1 MRVGGEYK
9 RGVVRVTSRNSEAN
23 RAASSRK
30 LVGFIPTGKAVVR
43 SALLGLSAVALAA
56 AFAIPTSAP
65 AAADPPLTVA
75 EAKAQIAQLETDAAA
90 IDQDYAGVQEKIV
103 QGKADLALK
112 QSDVKAQAAKVARMK
127 AQVGQVALAQFQ
139 NRDLDTAAQLFVT
152 PDTEGFLSQISTVEK
167 VNENQNSVLQD
178 FQQEQAGLADLEHS
192 AKTDLAALDQQ
203 QKELAKLRA
212 ASEQKVTE
220 SKAVLAKLTADQQR
234 QIALEEQK
242 AAAEAKAEAE
252 RNATNT
258 TSRNHT
264 RESTGPAVTGSGRG
278 AKALA
283 FARAQLGKPY
293 RFGATGP
300 NAYDCSGLTGAA
312 WRAAGVSL
320 SRTSQSQFHDGRPV
334 AKSDLQPGDLVFFYS
349 GISHVG
355 LYAGNGMIL
364 HASRPGKPVEY
375 IKMSYMPYAG
385 ARRPG

>member
-1 MRVGGEYK
+1 M
-9 RGVVRVTSRNSEAN
+9 
-23 RAASSRK
+23 
-30 LVGFIPTGKAVVR
+30 
-43 SALLGLSAVALAA
+43 
-56 AFAIPTSAP
+56 P

-90 IDQDYAGVQEKIV
+90 IDQDYAGVQEKIA

-167 VNENQNSVLQD
+167 VSENQNSVLQD

-192 AKTDLAALDQQ
+192 AKTDLAALDEQ

-220 SKAVLAKLTADQQR
+220 SKAVLAKLTAEQQR
-234 QIALEEQK
+234 QIAARGTEGSRRGQGGGRT
-242 AAAEAKAEAE
+242 E
-252 RNATNT
+252 RHRT
-258 TSRNHT
+258 TSRDGT
-264 RESTGPAVTGSGRG
+264 RESTVRSPGPAAAPRRSPSP
-278 AKALA
+278 AQ
-283 FARAQLGKPY
+283 QLGKPY

-334 AKSDLQPGDLVFFYS
+334 SKSDLQPGDLVFFYS
-349 GISHVG
+349 GISPRRPLRRQRDDPARAAPGEARRVHQDE
-355 LYAGNGMIL
+355 L
-364 HASRPGKPVEY
+364 HAVR
-375 IKMSYMPYAG
+375 
-385 ARRPG
+385 RRPPSRLIQPSHPHSHSGAAHPAGWAAPCLVCGCRGWP

>member
-1 MRVGGEYK
+1 
-9 RGVVRVTSRNSEAN
+9 VTSRNSEAN

-30 LVGFIPTGKAVVR
+30 LVGFIPTGKALVR

-192 AKTDLAALDQQ
+192 AKTDLAALDQ
-203 QKELAKLRA
+203 
-212 ASEQKVTE
+212 
-220 SKAVLAKLTADQQR
+220 
-234 QIALEEQK
+234 
-242 AAAEAKAEAE
+242 
-252 RNATNT
+252 
-258 TSRNHT
+258 
-264 RESTGPAVTGSGRG
+264 
-278 AKALA
+278 
-283 FARAQLGKPY
+283 
-293 RFGATGP
+293 
-300 NAYDCSGLTGAA
+300 
-312 WRAAGVSL
+312 
-320 SRTSQSQFHDGRPV
+320 
-334 AKSDLQPGDLVFFYS
+334 
-349 GISHVG
+349 
-355 LYAGNGMIL
+355 
-364 HASRPGKPVEY
+364 
-375 IKMSYMPYAG
+375 
-385 ARRPG
+385 

>member
-1 MRVGGEYK
+1 
-9 RGVVRVTSRNSEAN
+9 VTSRNSEAN

-252 RNATNT
+252 RNGTE
-258 TSRNHT
+258 TSRDGT
-264 RESTGPAVTGSGRG
+264 RQDVPVTGSGRG

>member
-1 MRVGGEYK
+1 M
-9 RGVVRVTSRNSEAN
+9 TSRNSEAN
-23 RAASSRK
+23 RAISSRR
-30 LVGFIPTGKAVVR
+30 LVGALPTAKAVVR
-43 SALLGLSAVALAA
+43 SALLALFAVAMA
-56 AFAIPTSAP
+56 AFLVVPTSLP

-90 IDQDYAGVQEKIV
+90 IDQDYAGVQEKIAE
-103 QGKADLALK
+103 GKADLALK
-112 QSDVKAQAAKVARMK
+112 QSDVKAQTAKVARMK

-167 VNENQNSVLQD
+167 VNENQNSILQD
-178 FQQEQAGLADLEHS
+178 FQQEQASLADLEHS
-192 AKTDLAALDQQ
+192 AKTDLAALDEQ

-212 ASEQKVTE
+212 ASEQKVSE
-220 SKAVLAKLTADQQR
+220 SKAVLAKLTAEQQR

-252 RNATNT
+252 RNGTET
-258 TSRNHT
+258 TSRSDT
-264 RESTGPAVTGSGRG
+264 RESTGSVGSGRG

-293 RFGATGP
+293 RFGASGP
-300 NAYDCSGLTGAA
+300 SAYDCSGLTGAA

-320 SRTSQSQFHDGRPV
+320 SRTSQSQYRDGRAV
-334 AKSDLQPGDLVFFYS
+334 SKSELQPGDLVFFYS
-349 GISHVG
+349 GLSHVA

-364 HASRPGKPVEY
+364 HAPRPGKVVEY
-375 IKMSYMPYAG
+375 TKMSYMPFVG

>member
-1 MRVGGEYK
+1 M
-9 RGVVRVTSRNSEAN
+9 TSRNSEAS
-23 RAASSRK
+23 RATSSRRR
-30 LVGFIPTGKAVVR
+30 VGALPTAKAVVR
-43 SALLGLSAVALAA
+43 SALLGLFAVAMAA
-56 AFAIPTSAP
+56 LLVVPTSLP

-75 EAKAQIAQLETDAAA
+75 EAKAQIEQLETDAAA

-112 QSDVKAQAAKVARMK
+112 QSDVKAQTAKVARMK

-167 VNENQNSVLQD
+167 VNENQNSILQD
-178 FQQEQAGLADLEHS
+178 FQQEQASLADLEHS
-192 AKTDLAALDQQ
+192 AKTDLAALDDQ

-212 ASEQKVTE
+212 ASEQKVAE
-220 SKAVLAKLTADQQR
+220 SKAVLAKLTAEQQR

-252 RNATNT
+252 RNGTET
-258 TSRNHT
+258 TSRNGT
-264 RESTGPAVTGSGRG
+264 REPAVSGSGRG

-293 RFGATGP
+293 RFGASGP
-300 NAYDCSGLTGAA
+300 SAYDCSGLTGAA

-320 SRTSQSQFHDGRPV
+320 SRTSQSQFRDGRAV
-334 AKSDLQPGDLVFFYS
+334 SKSELKPGDLVFFYS
-349 GISHVG
+349 GLSHVA

-364 HASRPGKPVEY
+364 HAPRPGKVVEY
-375 IKMSYMPYAG
+375 TKMSYMPFAG

>member
-1 MRVGGEYK
+1 M
-9 RGVVRVTSRNSEAN
+9 TSRNSEAN
-23 RAASSRK
+23 RAASSRR
-30 LVGFIPTGKAVVR
+30 LVGALPTAKAVAR
-43 SALLGLSAVALAA
+43 SAVLALFAVAMAA
-56 AFAIPTSAP
+56 LLVVPTSLP
-65 AAADPPLTVA
+65 AAADPPITAA

-112 QSDVKAQAAKVARMK
+112 QSDVKAQTAKVARMK

-178 FQQEQAGLADLEHS
+178 FQQEQASLADLEHS
-192 AKTDLAALDQQ
+192 AKSDLAALDEQ

-212 ASEQKVTE
+212 ASEQKVAE
-220 SKAVLAKLTADQQR
+220 SKAVLAKLTAEQQR
-234 QIALEEQK
+234 QIALEEKK
-242 AAAEAKAEAE
+242 AAAKAKAEAE
-252 RNATNT
+252 RNATET
-258 TSRNHT
+258 TSRNDN
-264 RESTGPAVTGSGRG
+264 RESTGPAVSGSGRG
-278 AKALA
+278 AKAIA

-293 RFGATGP
+293 RFGASGP
-300 NAYDCSGLTGAA
+300 SAYDCSGLTGAA

-320 SRTSQSQFHDGRPV
+320 SRTSQSQFRDGRAV
-334 AKSDLQPGDLVFFYS
+334 SKSELRPGDLVFFYS
-349 GISHVG
+349 GLSHVA

-364 HASRPGKPVEY
+364 HAPRPGKVVEY
-375 IKMSYMPYAG
+375 TKMSYMPFAG

>member
-1 MRVGGEYK
+1 
-9 RGVVRVTSRNSEAN
+9 VTSRNSEAN

-252 RNATNT
+252 RNGAE
-258 TSRNHT
+258 TSRDGT
-264 RESTGPAVTGSGRG
+264 RQSDVPVTGSGRG

-283 FARAQLGKPY
+283 FARQQLGKPY

-300 NAYDCSGLTGAA
+300 NAYDCSGLTG
-312 WRAAGVSL
+312 
-320 SRTSQSQFHDGRPV
+320 
-334 AKSDLQPGDLVFFYS
+334 LVFALHGVRLPRDADDQSRAGSAVPRSAARSADLGFYGPS
-349 GISHVG
+349 AAPTHVALYVSSSTVIQAPNASH
-355 LYAGNGMIL
+355 
-364 HASRPGKPVEY
+364 PVQLTAV
-375 IKMSYMPYAG
+375 SAMPTPVRV
-385 ARRPG
+385 RRMF